1 MSALADRMQLI
12 KTTLAARYPARVVTR
27 RLQDFGCRKADE
39 LKKGIYTLVS
49 LGEGGYANLRD
60 RPAMDGKHRMLLIG
74 QLQLPEKND
83 GEAIEDA
90 EFVMVEEVKAF
101 LAALPPALACLEMKS
116 FRQSGQTD
124 HPYAWIACEL
134 EIES

>member
-12 KTTLAARYPARVVTR
+12 ASTLAARYPARVVTR
-27 RLQDFGCRKADE
+27 RLQDFASRKADE

-49 LGEGGYANLRD
+49 LGESGYANLRD
-60 RPAMDGKHRMLLIG
+60 RPAMDGRHRMLLIG
-74 QLQLPEKND
+74 QMQLPEKSGCD
-83 GEAIEDA
+83 EIENA

-101 LAALPPALACLEMKS
+101 LSALPPSLACLEMKA